1 MQYRRVCVCGWVFM
15 SVWLCGSLK
24 TRMNDDYNDSVVSRS
39 GTVSFFIFTLV
50 PSVLLVCAACLVC

>member
-1 MQYRRVCVCGWVFM
+1 M

-39 GTVSFFIFTLV
+39 GTVSFFIFALV